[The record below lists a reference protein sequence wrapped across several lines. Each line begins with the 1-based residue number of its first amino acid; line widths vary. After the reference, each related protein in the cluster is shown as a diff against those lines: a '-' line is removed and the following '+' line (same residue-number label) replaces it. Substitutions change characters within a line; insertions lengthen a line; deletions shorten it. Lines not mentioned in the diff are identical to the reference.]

1 VIEIK
6 IPGYGTLHLKHIV
19 MDYNGTLACDGYL
32 IEGVREKLKILAKDI
47 KLHVLTADTFGRA
60 ASQLKEVPALLSILP
75 RGNQVTGK
83 LDYVKKLGPNFS
95 VCIGNGRNDRLML
108 ESAVLGI
115 ALIQEEG
122 ASVETLMSANIVCKD
137 IMAALCLLTNPKR
150 LVATL
155 RS

>member
-1 VIEIK
+1 MIEIK
-6 IPGYGTLHLKHIV
+6 IPGYRTLQLKHIV
-19 MDYNGTLACDGYL
+19 MDYNGTLSCDGYL
-32 IEGVREKLKILAKDI
+32 LEGVRERLKILANDI

-60 ASQLKEVPALLSILP
+60 ASQLEGIPALLSILP
-75 RGNQVTGK
+75 LDNQDTGK
-83 LDYVKKLGPNFS
+83 LDYLKKLGADFS

-108 ESAVLGI
+108 KGAVLGI

-122 ASVETLMSANIVCKD
+122 ASVETLLSADVVCKD
-137 IMAALCLLTNPKR
+137 ILAALDLLTKTKR